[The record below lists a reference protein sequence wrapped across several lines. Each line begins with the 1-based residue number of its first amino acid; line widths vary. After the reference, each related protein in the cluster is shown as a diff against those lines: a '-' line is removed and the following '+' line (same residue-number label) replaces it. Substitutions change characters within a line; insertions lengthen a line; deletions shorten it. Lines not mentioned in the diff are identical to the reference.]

1 MRELAPGLVLGTR
14 YALVR
19 LLGEGGTGAVWLAE
33 DRERGEPVALKFLAP
48 ALTDVEAAV
57 LRLVERLESLR
68 ALDVPGLLHP
78 RGLERVDEFH
88 VLASDYLPGGDLGQ
102 FRGRSFGH
110 YAPALIEVAGTLDA
124 LHARGFVHRD
134 LKCANVLLDGSGHV
148 WLADPELVAPVGRE
162 VEGFSP
168 WHASPQQ
175 WRGEPAH
182 PADDRYAFGA
192 MLYELACGH
201 PPFYPELSRD
211 KVLFEPAPPLA
222 PRAPLPDRLRLLTL
236 RLLAK
241 DPERRPASMAEVQAE
256 LARALEE
263 PAEEPPVRIGP
274 AAAAS
279 PTGGGVLAPPRRRW
293 PLVAVA
299 VLVAATAATFLLL
312 PHFVAD
318 PAPAA
323 GDARAALV
331 EQQRKAA
338 AAASLEALRARAA
351 QSREEFGK
359 RRAALAPHA
368 PERFATRD
376 WQQAGASAELAAR
389 RFAGGDFDAAHAA
402 WQEGLGHLRAVDAAA
417 RPALEAA
424 LARAGASLGAGR
436 IEDAR
441 LDVTL
446 AAAIA
451 PSDARVKTL
460 GARVARWGD
469 VLALVDAAARDE
481 AAGRTRAA
489 AEGYRR
495 ALALDHDAPG
505 AGAALARLGAAQA
518 SDAYEQAM
526 SRGLAALAAGRVDA
540 ARTAFNAALA
550 LRPGAAEPADAL
562 RQIEQGHRSRSLDE
576 LRGEALAAE
585 RAERWDEAVGL
596 YLQAQRQE
604 ATLAFAREGLQR
616 AEPRADLAR
625 RLRDAIAEPSRLW
638 SEPGRANAR
647 QVLARA
653 SAVAGTWPVLDA
665 DRRRLAGLLATAETP
680 VRVAL
685 RSDNLTDVVVYR
697 VGRLGA
703 FEARELELV
712 PGRYT
717 AVGTRTGY
725 RDVRRE
731 FFIEPGKAPEPLMVR
746 CEEQI

>member
-14 YALVR
+14 YTLVR
-19 LLGEGGTGAVWLAE
+19 LLGEGGTGVVWLAE
-33 DRERGEPVALKFLAP
+33 DRERGEPVALKFLAQ
-48 ALTDVEAAV
+48 ALADDAAGM
-57 LRLVERLESLR
+57 LRFAERLERLR
-68 ALDVPGLLHP
+68 TLDVQGLLCP
-78 RGLERVDEFH
+78 RGPERLEDFH
-88 VLASDYLPGGDLGQ
+88 VLAGDYLSGGDLGQ
-102 FRGRSFGH
+102 FRGRAFDL
-110 YAPALIEVAGTLDA
+110 YAPALIEVAGTLEA
-124 LHARGFVHRD
+124 LHGRGFVHRD
-134 LKCANVLLDGSGHV
+134 LKCANVLLDGTGHAS
-148 WLADPELVAPVGRE
+148 LADPELVAPAGEE
-162 VEGFSP
+162 VAWLSP

-211 KVLFEPAPPLA
+211 TVLFEPAPPLA
-222 PRAPLPDRLRLLTL
+222 PRAPLPDRIRFLTL

-241 DPERRPASMAEVQAE
+241 DPDRRPASMAEVRDE
-256 LARALEE
+256 IARALQE
-263 PAEEPPVRIGP
+263 PAEALPARVGPPVV
-274 AAAAS
+274 S
-279 PTGGGVLAPPRRRW
+279 LPTGGGTTVPPRRRW
-293 PLVAVA
+293 PFVLAA
-299 VLVAATAATFLLL
+299 VLAAVTVALLLLL
-312 PHFVAD
+312 PRFVAD
-318 PAPAA
+318 RPVATDVREVLA
-323 GDARAALV
+323 
-331 EQQRKAA
+331 EQRRKAETA
-338 AAASLEALRARAA
+338 AARETLRAGADRV
-351 QSREEFGK
+351 REEFGK
-359 RRAALAPHA
+359 RRAALAAHA

-376 WQQAGASAELAAR
+376 WQLAGAAGELASR
-389 RFAGGDFDAAHAA
+389 HFASGDFAAAQAA
-402 WQEGLGHLRAVDAAA
+402 WKESLGHLDEVEKASA
-417 RPALEAA
+417 PALESA
-424 LARAGASLGAGR
+424 LVRARAALGAGR

-441 LDVTL
+441 LDVGL

-451 PSDARVKTL
+451 PGDARAKALAV
-460 GARVARWGD
+460 RVDRWGD

-489 AEGYRR
+489 ADAYRR
-495 ALALDHDAPG
+495 ALALDRDAPG
-505 AGAALARLGAAQA
+505 AEAALARLGAAQA
-518 SDAYEQAM
+518 ADAYEQAM
-526 SRGLAALAAGRVDA
+526 SRGFAALAEGRVDA
-540 ARTAFNAALA
+540 AKTAFRTALA

-562 RQIEQGHRSRSLDE
+562 RQIEQGSRSRSLDE

-604 ATLAFAREGLQR
+604 ATLAFAREGLLR

-638 SEPGRANAR
+638 SEAGRASAR

-653 SAVAGTWPVLDA
+653 NAITGAGPVLDA

-731 FFIEPGKAPEPLMVR
+731 FSIEPGRAPEPLVVR

>member
-19 LLGEGGTGAVWLAE
+19 LLGEGGTGVVWLAE
-33 DRERGEPVALKFLAP
+33 DRECGELVALKFLAQTV
-48 ALTDVEAAV
+48 ADDAAGI
-57 LRLVERLESLR
+57 LRLAERLQRLR
-68 ALDVPGLLHP
+68 RLDVPGLLCP
-78 RGLERVDEFH
+78 RGPERLDEFH
-88 VLASDYLPGGDLGQ
+88 VLAGDYLPGGDLGQ
-102 FRGRSFGH
+102 FRGRAFDL

-124 LHARGFVHRD
+124 LHGRGFVHRD
-134 LKCANVLLDGSGHV
+134 LKCANVLLDGLGRA
-148 WLADPELVAPVGRE
+148 WLADPELVAPAGEE
-162 VEGFSP
+162 VAGLSP

-222 PRAPLPDRLRLLTL
+222 PRAPLPDRLRFLML

-241 DPERRPASMAEVQAE
+241 DPERRPASMAEVRDE

-263 PAEEPPVRIGP
+263 PADEPPVRIDSVVATPPGN
-274 AAAAS
+274 
-279 PTGGGVLAPPRRRW
+279 GGGAAPRRRGW
-293 PLVAVA
+293 PLVAAA
-299 VLVAATAATFLLL
+299 VLAAVTVVLFLLL
-312 PHFVAD
+312 PRFVAD
-318 PAPAA
+318 RPVATDVREVLA
-323 GDARAALV
+323 

-338 AAASLEALRARAA
+338 AAAVLETVRAKAERV
-351 QSREEFGK
+351 RDEFGK
-359 RRAALAPHA
+359 RRAALAAHA

-376 WQQAGASAELAAR
+376 WQRAGAGGEFAAR
-389 RFAGGDFDAAHAA
+389 RFASGDFAAALAA
-402 WQEGLGHLRAVDAAA
+402 WQESLGHLHSVEKASG
-417 RPALEAA
+417 PALEAA
-424 LARAGASLGAGR
+424 LVRARAALGVGR

-441 LDVTL
+441 LEVAL

-451 PSDARVKTL
+451 PGDARAKVL
-460 GARVARWGD
+460 AARVARWGD
-469 VLALVDAAARDE
+469 VLARVDAAARDE
-481 AAGRTRAA
+481 AAGRARAA
-489 AEGYRR
+489 ADGYRR
-495 ALALDHDAPG
+495 ALALDRDAPG
-505 AGAALARLGAAQA
+505 AEAALARLGVVQAA
-518 SDAYEQAM
+518 DAYEQSM
-526 SRGLAALAAGRVDA
+526 SRGFAALAAGRVDA
-540 ARTAFNAALA
+540 AKTAFNAALA
-550 LRPGAAEPADAL
+550 LRPGAPEPAEAL
-562 RQIEQGHRSRSLDE
+562 RQIEQGSRSRSLDE
-576 LRGEALAAE
+576 LRSEALAAE

-604 ATLAFAREGLQR
+604 ATLAFAREGLLR

-625 RLRDAIAEPSRLW
+625 RLREAIADPSRLW
-638 SEPGRANAR
+638 SEAGRASAR
-647 QVLARA
+647 QVLTRA
-653 SAVAGTWPVLDA
+653 NAVAGAGAVLDA

-703 FEARELELV
+703 FELRELELV

-731 FFIEPGKAPEPLMVR
+731 FFIEPGKAPEPLVVR
-746 CEEQI
+746 CEEPI